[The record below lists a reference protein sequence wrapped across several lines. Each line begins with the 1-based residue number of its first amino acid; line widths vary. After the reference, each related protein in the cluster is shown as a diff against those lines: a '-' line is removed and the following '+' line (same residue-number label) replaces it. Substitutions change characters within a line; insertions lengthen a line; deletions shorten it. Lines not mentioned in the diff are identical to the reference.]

1 MHPKF
6 LVSFFFGGGCVFS
19 NHETPESRL
28 WKKKKVEIENLFD
41 LHLWFHLKPNLA
53 LRGSVGGE
61 LTV

>member
-6 LVSFFFGGGCVFS
+6 LVSFFCVCVCFFQPR
-19 NHETPESRL
+19 NPGVL
-28 WKKKKVEIENLFD
+28 ALKKKEVEIENLFD